1 MAEKGF
7 TSGERRGLI
16 VLLAGMCLI
25 VAWSLLAIGCGNNE
39 VKDISVGAVAAHD
52 SLVAQR
58 DSNTSVIKIKNST
71 KKKSGRKVSHRAD
84 GKKRDYLGEPI
95 DE

>member
-16 VLLAGMCLI
+16 VLLAGMCI
-25 VAWSLLAIGCGNNE
+25 IIGWVLMSKTSVSNE
-39 VKDISVGAVAAHD
+39 PKTIPTAAVAAHD
-52 SLVAQR
+52 SIVMQR
-58 DSNTSVIKIKNST
+58 DSNASVLKDNT
-71 KKKSGRKVSHRAD
+71 KKKSGRKASRRPD
-84 GKKRDYLGEPI
+84 GKKRDYLAEPI

>member
-1 MAEKGF
+1 MADKGF

-25 VAWSLLAIGCGNNE
+25 VAWALLARGCGGNE
-39 VKDISVGAVAAHD
+39 VKEISAATAAAHD
-52 SLVAQR
+52 SIAAQR
-58 DSNTSVIKIKNST
+58 DSGAVIVKVKNNT
-71 KKKSGRKVSHRAD
+71 KKKSGKKASRRPD
-84 GKKRDYLGEPI
+84 GKKRDYLAEPI